1 MEIKNAKTKGG
12 HMEIETTY
20 FSTRNTRRRDR
31 LRLVGDILAGLVLGG
46 AALVVVLALLSV

>member
-1 MEIKNAKTKGG
+1 
-12 HMEIETTY
+12 MEIETTY